1 MTDADLQRLVDTFY
15 ARVRQDDRIGP
26 VFNAAVDDWP
36 EHLERLGAFWSSVMR
51 TTGRYKGSPL
61 AAHMPHA
68 QAIEPRMFDRWLELF
83 RETVRQR
90 FAGERADHIVRCAE
104 DMANVIHSKVHAIPD
119 PCLDPERITPEQR
132 SRYAAYRRD
141 QSDAG

>member
-15 ARVRQDDRIGP
+15 ARVRRDDRIGP

-61 AAHMPHA
+61 AAHMRHA
-68 QAIEPRMFDRWLELF
+68 QAIEPRMFDRWLELWAETA
-83 RETVRQR
+83 RELLP
-90 FAGERADHIVRCAE
+90 ADHAAAVIDKAE
-104 DMANVIHSKVHAIPD
+104 RIAESLKLALFFR
-119 PCLDPERITPEQR
+119 LDPPPGR
-132 SRYAAYRRD
+132 AA
-141 QSDAG
+141 A